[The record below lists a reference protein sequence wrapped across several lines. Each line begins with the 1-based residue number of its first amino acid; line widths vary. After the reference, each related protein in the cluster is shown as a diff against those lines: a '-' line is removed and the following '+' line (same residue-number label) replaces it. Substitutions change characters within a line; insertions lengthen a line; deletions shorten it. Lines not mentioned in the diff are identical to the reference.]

1 MLSVALLPIGLLDVL
16 QAQNVAETARDNA
29 ELALLAL
36 TEQAAVQE
44 RLAIGQAFG
53 TEAVLALL
61 LPELAEEPDR
71 CRQFMQSIVT
81 ANDRFTFAGFVEA
94 DGDVDCT
101 SDGKTRDI
109 GSNPEVQRLFA
120 NPINTVTS
128 SEIVRIGET
137 PILNVVT
144 PVFAP
149 DETLF
154 GLVLIAI
161 PHASRTEEEVGAQE
175 QIDGSGTRVGGALI
189 DLVTFNAS
197 GSILTASRSPEELEM
212 ILPAQTSFLDL
223 AGTRPTAKSA
233 FDRAGNSRIYTV
245 APIQQ
250 QRLYVMGIW
259 DGEASLA
266 RQDSHAL
273 ASSVLPALMW
283 LVSLGVA
290 LFAVHTLV
298 LRHLTRLGR
307 QMALFAA
314 ARRLP
319 PETASETPPTE
330 IQRIQRAFLDMTD
343 ALVRDEAS
351 LENAVREKSVLVK
364 EIHHRVKNNLQLISS
379 IISLQIRSVEGSEAK
394 HALRQ
399 TQDRV
404 LSMATIHRD
413 LYQTSE
419 TGLVDVTH
427 LVHEVVTKSIETAP
441 DGESITLDLKTDDI
455 RLFPDQA
462 VPMSLLA
469 SEAVINAI
477 KHMPPPRASGSQRRI
492 EVELREDTERNCLF
506 SISNSTFREEAPRP
520 QSKGMGRKLMR
531 AFATQLGAKI
541 ETQERDG
548 IYRLT
553 VEFKASE
560 FSPAPGTF

>member
-1 MLSVALLPIGLLDVL
+1 MLSLALLPIGVIAVL
-16 QAQNVAETARDNA
+16 QAQNVASKARVNV

-36 TEQAAVQE
+36 TEQAAMQE
-44 RLAIGQAFG
+44 RLAINQAFG

-61 LPELAEEPDR
+61 LPDLATDTAR
-71 CRQFMQSIVT
+71 CVRFMRSIT
-81 ANDRFTFAGFVEA
+81 DANQRFEYAGFVTAEGRLECA
-94 DGDVDCT
+94 
-101 SDGKTRDI
+101 SDGQARNL
-109 GSNPEVQRLFA
+109 SASEEFQELVVEPRRLVTATPFA
-120 NPINTVTS
+120 QMSGGAVLSVI
-128 SEIVRIGET
+128 
-137 PILNVVT
+137 T
-144 PVFAP
+144 PVFT
-149 DETLF
+149 DSGTGEIRLLGF
-154 GLVLIAI
+154 VLISI
-161 PHASRTEEEVGAQE
+161 PHSGAGDEQLIGTE
-175 QIDGSGTRVGGALI
+175 TALNDALL
-189 DLVTFNAS
+189 DLVTFNAR
-197 GSILTASRSPEELEM
+197 GMILSSSNSPEAVENM
-212 ILPAQTSFLDL
+212 LP
-223 AGTRPTAKSA
+223 AGTRLADMTRNESRATSES
-233 FDRAGNSRIYTV
+233 DRDGDARIYTV
-245 APIQQ
+245 APIERN
-250 QRLYVMGIW
+250 RLYVMGIW
-259 DGEASLA
+259 DGQASLA
-266 RQDSHAL
+266 RQTDGTAL
-273 ASSVLPALMW
+273 STLFPALMW
-283 LVSLGVA
+283 VVSLGVA

-319 PETASETPPTE
+319 AETPSETPPTE
-330 IQRIQRAFLDMTD
+330 IQRIQRAFLEMTD
-343 ALVRDEAS
+343 ALIRDEAS

-379 IISLQIRSVEGSEAK
+379 IISLQIRTVEGSEAK

-441 DGESITLDLKTDDI
+441 DGESIELDLQTDDI

-477 KHMPPPRASGSQRRI
+477 KHMPPLGTPGIRRRI
-492 EVELREDTERNCLF
+492 EVELREDAERNCLF
-506 SISNSTFREEAPRP
+506 RLSNTTLEDDGPRP

-541 ETQERDG
+541 DAQEHDG
-548 IYRLT
+548 VYRLT

>member
-1 MLSVALLPIGLLDVL
+1 MLSLALLPVGLIAVL
-16 QAQNVAETARDNA
+16 QAQNVAAKARVNA

-61 LPELAEEPDR
+61 LPDLAADQAR
-71 CRQFMQSIVT
+71 CIQFMQSIT
-81 ANDRFTFAGFVEA
+81 NANERFEYAGFVTAEGRLECA
-94 DGDVDCT
+94 
-101 SDGKTRDI
+101 SDGRTRDL
-109 GSNPEVQRLFA
+109 SANPEFREAVA
-120 NPINTVTS
+120 NPLKMITVTPFARI
-128 SEIVRIGET
+128 SEGSVLMVI
-137 PILNVVT
+137 T
-144 PVFAP
+144 PVFVTTEAG
-149 DETLF
+149 DARLLGF
-154 GLVLIAI
+154 VMISI
-161 PHASRTEEEVGAQE
+161 PHSGA
-175 QIDGSGTRVGGALI
+175 GTRQAQGAETALNEALL
-189 DLVTFNAS
+189 DLVTFNTR
-197 GSILTASRSPEELEM
+197 GM
-212 ILPAQTSFLDL
+212 ILSSSNPPETIERLLPAGTSLPDL
-223 AGTRPTAKSA
+223 ARNEAGATSET
-233 FDRAGNSRIYTV
+233 DRGGMSRIYTV
-245 APIQQ
+245 APIERG
-250 QRLYVMGIW
+250 RLYVMGIW
-259 DGEASLA
+259 DGQMTLA
-266 RQDSHAL
+266 RQTDGAAL
-273 ASSVLPALMW
+273 SSLFPALMW

-298 LRHLTRLGR
+298 IRHLTRLGR

-319 PETASETPPTE
+319 AEETSETPPTE
-330 IQRIQRAFLDMTD
+330 IQRIQRAFFDMTD

-379 IISLQIRSVEGSEAK
+379 IISLQIRTVDGSEAK

-441 DGESITLDLKTDDI
+441 DGDSIALDFETDDI

-477 KHMPPPRASGSQRRI
+477 KHMPPVGTPACPRGIQ
-492 EVELREDTERNCLF
+492 VELREDAERNCLF
-506 SISNSTFREEAPRP
+506 SIANSAQTEDGPRP

-548 IYRLT
+548 VYRLT